1 MENLRNGKVVEMRLG
16 IRNPLER
23 EIFIK
28 IENYVPEIDEKIESE
43 EENEMKQK
51 FELGVDYFEA
61 KKKQRCPPPE
71 VEHSFSYIP
80 PIAPINF
87 LNTIHCQ
94 NIF

>member
-1 MENLRNGKVVEMRLG
+1 MENLRNGKVVEMGLG

-51 FELGVDYFEA
+51 FELGVDLF
-61 KKKQRCPPPE
+61 R
-71 VEHSFSYIP
+71 S
-80 PIAPINF
+80 
-87 LNTIHCQ
+87 
-94 NIF
+94 